1 MGEGIYVRLTLSI
14 ACLAIVLA
22 PAIADATD
30 ATIPIEVLAVDPAIA
45 EGEILIGT
53 NQWALA
59 PPAIAMQPARIARGA
74 VIENSAGRPKVLA
87 LALMGSPE
95 KDANGAARLD
105 GSRDLQAWCE
115 LPTSLF
121 VTSWQ
126 QYVVDCYQDQNGD
139 GAFEVQYSGH
149 LHGEV
154 AIMLAS
160 VDSPKSIK
168 PLPFRA
174 AETAELPLLEVGYA
188 SCGTASQQDASQVK
202 DIQFGTYIRFAK
214 GGKSTPRI
222 CKHVATPLDSPT
234 AGEKLFQVGRFKVAV
249 RETDGVL
256 TSRLVE
262 GIPAG
267 TLLGNLRFD
276 RPLLDITAPADMT
289 DLEATDKEPL
299 YLAAMPQITATAA
312 AGETFLKAQ
321 VAHGI
326 TGKLRTEV
334 SRRGWAKAVVI
345 PAGSPVFGT
354 PMSGSLG
361 ERAIDTSIVWC
372 TPWRNGK
379 KLVSQCFVPTPYSI
393 ALVENPRPF
402 SVAHLNDTPYGVDPP
417 IVDRAEVDFGQPIF
431 LQVRYIAANPRFIVV
446 ETSVSYLKEPVW
458 HRLYLRRKADGS
470 GMLGSG
476 GAIVILRPAADKKS
490 FAIETV
496 GDFEIGAG
504 VGPLD
509 VAEMM
514 GN

>member
-1 MGEGIYVRLTLSI
+1 MGEGIYVRSALSI

-22 PAIADATD
+22 PANADATD

-45 EGEILIGT
+45 EGEILVGT
-53 NQWALA
+53 NKWALTL
-59 PPAIAMQPARIARGA
+59 PAIAMQPARIARGA
-74 VIENSAGRPKVLA
+74 VIENSASRPKVLA
-87 LALMGSPE
+87 LALLGVPE
-95 KDANGAARLD
+95 KDASGAARLD

-126 QYVVDCYQDQNGD
+126 QFVVDCYQDQNGD
-139 GAFEVQYSGH
+139 GAFEIQYSGH

-188 SCGTASQQDASQVK
+188 SCGTANQQDASQLK
-202 DIQFGTYIRFAK
+202 DLQYGTNIRFVK
-214 GGKSTPRI
+214 GGKATPRI

-234 AGEKLFQVGRFKVAV
+234 AGQKLYQVGRFKVAV
-249 RETDGVL
+249 SESDGVL

-262 GIPAG
+262 GIPPG

-276 RPLLDITAPADMT
+276 RPLLDVTAPADMT
-289 DLEATDKEPL
+289 DLQATDKKPL
-299 YLAAMPQITATAA
+299 YLATMPQTTATAA
-312 AGETFLKAQ
+312 AGETFFTAE

-326 TGKLRTEV
+326 TGKLRNEV
-334 SRRGWAKAVVI
+334 SRRGWARAVVI

-361 ERAIDTSIVWC
+361 QREIDASIVWC
-372 TPWRNGK
+372 APWRNGK
-379 KLVSQCFVPTPYSI
+379 QLVSQCFVPTPYSI
-393 ALVENPRPF
+393 SLVENPRPF
-402 SVAHLNDTPYGVDPP
+402 SVEYLNGTPYGVDPP
-417 IVDRAEVDFGQPIF
+417 IVDRAEVDFGQPII
-431 LQVRYIAANPRFIVV
+431 LQVRYLAANSRFIVV
-446 ETSVSYLKEPVW
+446 ETSVSYRTEPVW
-458 HRLYLRRKADGS
+458 HRLQLRRAADGS

-476 GAIVILRPAADKKS
+476 GAVVILRPAADKKS
-490 FAIETV
+490 FAIEIV
-496 GDFEIGAG
+496 GDFEIGEG

-509 VAEMM
+509 VVEMM